1 MLVVVVV
8 GLAHFDILMVAA
20 AAAAYLFDMRAYDE
34 GQTTERK

>member
-1 MLVVVVV
+1 MLAVV
-8 GLAHFDILMVAA
+8 GLARFDILMVA